1 MYKKFVIVKFK
12 NTTVSAILFLI
23 LLFQCSDF
31 FAQELHAEAWEAGS
45 QREEVAS
52 AYWIDQDFKFEGD
65 PTLALAGN
73 GKAYAN
79 GWWKT
84 SLPASP
90 NSYYKFTSYYRHENI
105 ENEERSILARLL
117 WKDSNDK
124 LIGFV
129 EYPATLA
136 EKKED
141 WCQISQIYKCPEDAV
156 YAELEMVYRWDAD
169 GSVHFGGT
177 SFLEV
182 TEPSARKV
190 KLATIHLRPRRSES
204 SMENLRQFAELID
217 SAGSLGADIVC
228 LPEGVTVVGMRKKY
242 LDVSEPIPGPSTEY
256 LGKVAGRNNLYIVA
270 GIYEKDGEAVYNTSV
285 LLDREGRLASKYRKV
300 CLPREEIEGGIT
312 PGNYFPTFQ
321 TDFGR
326 IGMMICWDV
335 EFPEAA
341 RTLRKNGA
349 EVILMPI
356 WGGIN

>member
-136 EKKED
+136 EKKKTGAKLVRS
-141 WCQISQIYKCPEDAV
+141 IN
-156 YAELEMVYRWDAD
+156 
-169 GSVHFGGT
+169 
-177 SFLEV
+177 
-182 TEPSARKV
+182 ARKTLFMQSWKWSTGGMLTV
-190 KLATIHLRPRRSES
+190 QFISEGHH
-204 SMENLRQFAELID
+204 F
-217 SAGSLGADIVC
+217 
-228 LPEGVTVVGMRKKY
+228 
-242 LDVSEPIPGPSTEY
+242 
-256 LGKVAGRNNLYIVA
+256 
-270 GIYEKDGEAVYNTSV
+270 
-285 LLDREGRLASKYRKV
+285 
-300 CLPREEIEGGIT
+300 
-312 PGNYFPTFQ
+312 
-321 TDFGR
+321 
-326 IGMMICWDV
+326 
-335 EFPEAA
+335 
-341 RTLRKNGA
+341 
-349 EVILMPI
+349 
-356 WGGIN
+356 